1 MIRSTLLALTLV
13 STAAGAQDT
22 LSPGTGPNPT
32 TCAQFS
38 AMTPAAR
45 LDMLSTMQP
54 FGDDMDPNDLAASEQ
69 WTATVA
75 AACADHPDRS
85 LVDAARDAMSD

>member
-13 STAAGAQDT
+13 STAAGAQET
-22 LSPGTGPNPT
+22 LSPGTGPEPT

-54 FGDDMDPNDLAASEQ
+54 FG
-69 WTATVA
+69 
-75 AACADHPDRS
+75 
-85 LVDAARDAMSD
+85 